1 MAKPQWLTPE
11 RRLQQARL
19 FLKHGNKC
27 LEGHYVCLVRSHYV
41 LVEERVAGSYANR
54 TPTPWEAKDMTYE
67 ERSLAL
73 HRVTTPVKVKLLRV
87 QEDVRLFDVVQ
98 EDVIQEWKA
107 DDRVVRSEERRR
119 EGASL
124 RSGDQQGFGKLVN
137 IHLRRRD
144 FDPVERMQYRDRKP
158 QYTLLGFSVHPL
170 THKHVAHIRIPGANV
185 ELFVDVSTA
194 ISELSRNKRHKIARY
209 GHQMP
214 KASGVL
220 VHQKCSAAVRDWWT
234 TRPR

>member
-27 LEGHYVCLVRSHYV
+27 LEGHYVCLERSHYV

-54 TPTPWEAKDMTYE
+54 TPTSWEAKDMTYE

-107 DDRVVRSEERRR
+107 DDRVVRAEERRR

-124 RSGDQQGFGKLVN
+124 RSGAQQKD
-137 IHLRRRD
+137 RRAPHD
-144 FDPVERMQYRDRKP
+144 GMLPVEIRHLLDRFFH
-158 QYTLLGFSVHPL
+158 T
-170 THKHVAHIRIPGANV
+170 
-185 ELFVDVSTA
+185 
-194 ISELSRNKRHKIARY
+194 IS
-209 GHQMP
+209 
-214 KASGVL
+214 
-220 VHQKCSAAVRDWWT
+220 SAGGKVI
-234 TRPR
+234 